1 MVNDEISQ
9 HFPSSR
15 ASQVRPSFIR
25 SRRLQATRL
34 ASRAHVFLAA
44 EGFAVQ
50 ITGETISWREKGSGI
65 FSKWVIT
72 PVISGLTLLIPFITG
87 VITYLLS
94 GMSHQVPIWVYLL
107 FTICRLCNNR
117 LYWLYLIYNTLDSLP
132 WFEYVQ
138 EIGGIRSLIKREAYH
153 CAQRIYMASKN
164 WKDKYNLNHGKLLF
178 YLLWGCYIFILNK
191 FK

>member
-107 FTICRLCNNR
+107 LRYVDCVIIDYTDYTWFIILWIVYPGLSMCKKLVAFDPSSKGRLITA
-117 LYWLYLIYNTLDSLP
+117 LS
-132 WFEYVQ
+132 
-138 EIGGIRSLIKREAYH
+138 AYTWR
-153 CAQRIYMASKN
+153 QKT
-164 WKDKYNLNHGKLLF
+164 GKTNA
-178 YLLWGCYIFILNK
+178 I
-191 FK
+191 